1 MSQSHIPEYEGERT
15 VYTSCICNCGS
26 NNQCVFKA
34 HVKDGVV
41 VAVEPDDRCN
51 TGVGRE
57 DEVLSEHDLIKTR
70 LQRRPCTK
78 GLTFHKY
85 IYHPDRILYPL
96 KRVAGTKRGEG
107 KYQRISWDEALT
119 TIAVKMEEFKE
130 KYGPYSIITP
140 YQPNDS
146 LNRICSFWG
155 AGTDSWGY
163 CSYDANRMMAHLV
176 TGEPAVTYAG
186 YSSSSAAD
194 MLANAR
200 LIVLWGLD
208 PTLGSSGPGY
218 QFAWFI
224 KLARE
229 RGKPVILIDPR
240 YTVGAEV
247 LADQWIPI
255 KPGTDAAMFLAM
267 TYILF
272 KEDLWS
278 RDFIDKYVEPVGFDK
293 WRSYV
298 LGTADGVAKTP
309 EWAESQCAVP
319 AESIRSLTHLIAR
332 TRPSWLWSHWAVSRK
347 SRGEQT
353 VRAFAAL
360 QAMLG
365 YWGTPGGGPPLN
377 LGPQRAIPWQTV
389 AAGLV
394 GSESWGQPGEYR
406 APRLYRSH
414 YWAQAV
420 LLLDEVR
427 SGKLSEKDYMRM
439 VGWRA
444 DPSLLKDFNPKMLFW
459 GGGSRAH
466 ASDHVVTACESAGR
480 QVQAMEKM
488 EFIVTMHSIMT
499 SSTRY
504 ADIILPGQ
512 DPMWEE
518 KNITKTSG
526 YGGFE
531 CINYCPGVVKPPGE
545 VRPWAW
551 VYTKLAEKLGI
562 DPKKFFK
569 YYTTDENWDQDW
581 ERYLKDGYQAIAGY
595 YKKQNIDV
603 PSWEEFTSGHFINC
617 DELNEKPFT
626 GWDEQMKKG
635 KPFDTESGKIEF
647 YSGYVANEVN
657 RGKGEH
663 YDPLGRV
670 YDFLPSDWGNLTST
684 MAYEKAVRG
693 MDDPLVQQYPLMLIC
708 PHARYRAHYLFW
720 EHHWL
725 RGHVYQHRVWMS
737 TVDARARGIRDG
749 DLIQVY
755 NDRGKVV
762 MPAYV
767 TSRMM
772 PGIVAVHHGGKY
784 LPDKSGIDFGASP
797 STLLGGDFESCITPA
812 KATNLVQAEKYQG
825 ESP

>member
-1 MSQSHIPEYEGERT
+1 MSPSYAVKHEGEST

-41 VAVEPDDRCN
+41 IAVEPDDRYN

-57 DEVLSEHDLIKTR
+57 DEILSEHDLIKTR

-85 IYHPDRILYPL
+85 LYHPNRILYPL

-107 KYQRISWDEALT
+107 KYEKISWDEALT
-119 TIAVKMEEFKE
+119 TIAEKMEGIRE

-140 YQPNDS
+140 YMPNETF
-146 LNRICSFWG
+146 NRLFSFWG
-155 AGTDSWGY
+155 AGVDSWGY
-163 CSYDANRMMAHLV
+163 CSYDAIRMAAQFV
-176 TGEPAVTYAG
+176 AGEPAVTYAG

-194 MLANAR
+194 MLANTK
-200 LIVLWGLD
+200 LVVIWGLD

-229 RGKPVILIDPR
+229 KGKPVIIIDPR

-255 KPGTDAAMFLAM
+255 KPGTDMTMLLAM
-267 TYILF
+267 TFILF
-272 KEDLWS
+272 KEDLW
-278 RDFIDKYVEPVGFDK
+278 DKGFIDRYVEPVGFDK
-293 WRSYV
+293 WRKYV
-298 LGTADGVAKTP
+298 LGIEDGIAKTP
-309 EWAESQCAVP
+309 EWAESKCAVP
-319 AESIRSLTHLIAR
+319 AETIYALTHLIVR
-332 TRPSWLWSHWAVSRK
+332 TRPSWLWCHWAVYRK

-377 LGPQRAIPWQTV
+377 LGPQRAIPWQ
-389 AAGLV
+389 AASGGFV
-394 GSESWGQPGEYR
+394 GTESWGPCGEYKV
-406 APRLYRSH
+406 PSMYRSH

-420 LLLDEVR
+420 LLLEKVR
-427 SGKLSEKDYMRM
+427 SGGLSEEEYMRI

-444 DPSLLKDFNPKMLFW
+444 DTSLLKDFNPKMLLW
-459 GGGSRAH
+459 GGGSRSH
-466 ASDHVVTACESAGR
+466 ASDTLVTACESSNL
-480 QVQAMEKM
+480 QVKAMEKM
-488 EFIVTMHSIMT
+488 EFIASMHSIMT
-499 SSTRY
+499 PTASY

-518 KNITKTSG
+518 KNITKSSG

-531 CINYCPGVVKPPGE
+531 CINYCPGVVKPLGE

-562 DPKKFFK
+562 DPNKFFK
-569 YYTTDENWDQDW
+569 YYTSDENWDRDW
-581 ERYLKDGYQAIAGY
+581 EKYLMDGYQAVIDY

-603 PSWEEFTSGHFINC
+603 PTWEEFTSGQFINC

-626 GWDEQMKKG
+626 GWDEQMKEG
-635 KPFDTESGKIEF
+635 KPFKTGSGKIEF
-647 YSGYVANEVN
+647 YSKYVADETK

-663 YDPLGRV
+663 YDPQGHL
-670 YDFLPSDWGNLTST
+670 YNFLPSDWGNLTAS
-684 MAYEKAVRG
+684 AVFEKTVRG
-693 MDDPLVQQYPLMLIC
+693 MDDPLVKKYPMALLC
-708 PHARYRAHYLFW
+708 PHCRYRVHYLFW
-720 EHHWL
+720 EHPWL
-725 RGHVYQHRVWMS
+725 RGHVYQHRVWISS
-737 TVDARARGIRDG
+737 TDAKTRSIRDG
-749 DLIQVY
+749 DMIQVY

-767 TSRMM
+767 TSRLL
-772 PGIVAVHHGGKY
+772 PGIVAIHHGGKY
-784 LPDKSGIDFGASP
+784 VPDESGVDFGASP
-797 STLLGGDFESCITPA
+797 STLLGGDFESCVIPA
-812 KATNLVQAEKYQG
+812 KAANLVQIEKYQG
-825 ESP
+825 EL